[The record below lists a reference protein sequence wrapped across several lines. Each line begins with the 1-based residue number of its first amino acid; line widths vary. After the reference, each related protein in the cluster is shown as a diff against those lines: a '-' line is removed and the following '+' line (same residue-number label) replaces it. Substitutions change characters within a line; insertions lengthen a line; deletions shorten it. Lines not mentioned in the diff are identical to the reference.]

1 MTPNQPSEPHD
12 TPDATASSEAPAQI
26 LPQVSAGQMLKS
38 AREKACVPL
47 SLLSQTL
54 KVPVKQLEALEAD
67 DLGASKSAV
76 FTRGLAAA
84 VCRHLQTD
92 PAPILALLPSTPLNL
107 SPQKTVETTH
117 VAVKYLKSIRPPASR
132 QKRSVWAW
140 AVAMLLLIA
149 ALLWVPA
156 PTQWG
161 WLQDVQAWVE
171 SMGQDEPEEISA
183 TISAPT
189 TETAEVVAMPLPVS
203 QTPVAA
209 VEPASTPTP
218 TPKASPSATTTEAN
232 APAAVTP
239 NTTPAKPT
247 KPGTVDWVFTATADS
262 WVEVRNGPTTV
273 VWSGLLKAG
282 QSQPIQSPLPANV
295 VVGRAQ
301 GVTVTLRGQ
310 AFDLK
315 PHTQVTVARFEV
327 KE

>member
-1 MTPNQPSEPHD
+1 MTPNQPSESHD

-67 DLGASKSAV
+67 DLGTSKGAV

-117 VAVKYLKSIRPPASR
+117 AAVKYLKSIRPPTSR

-140 AVAMLLLIA
+140 ALAMLALIA
-149 ALLWVPA
+149 ALLWLPA
-156 PTQWG
+156 PTQWV
-161 WLQDVQAWVE
+161 WLQDMQAWVA
-171 SMGQDEPEEISA
+171 SMGQDDPEELPA
-183 TISAPT
+183 TSSAPT
-189 TETAEVVAMPLPVS
+189 TETAEAVAMPLPVS

-209 VEPASTPTP
+209 VEPPTPTP
-218 TPKASPSATTTEAN
+218 TPKASPSP
-232 APAAVTP
+232 APAVAAAAVSP
-239 NTTPAKPT
+239 NPITTPAKPT